1 MAEATA
7 TPVELTLKTGEVIK
21 AANYEEALKIAVGMA
36 ENTKDVYKDE
46 KAKREALEAQ
56 VASLSSQV
64 ASLNRPAPVANGQFD
79 KDRYYKL
86 LNEDPIQAQN
96 YVDGAR
102 FGIEA
107 SQVPTYF
114 QQMNQT
120 VSEVRQNMVAGQ
132 FLAQHAE
139 DFPAESAPLLTK
151 KTEEL
156 LSQGIPYTVDTV
168 NLAYSQLVA
177 SGQIKPNVPKPN
189 QQNEEANPSLVGG
202 GGDIQ
207 VTADDDAKMA
217 AMSMSELTAYMRSKG
232 VQGI

>member
-1 MAEATA
+1 MAEAVA

-36 ENTKDVYKDE
+36 ENTKDVYREE
-46 KAKREALEAQ
+46 KTKREALEAQ

-64 ASLNRPAPVANGQFD
+64 QSLNKPPIQDGKFD
-79 KDRYYKL
+79 RDRYYKL

-96 YVDGAR
+96 YLDGQR
-102 FGIEA
+102 FGIDP
-107 SQVPTYF
+107 SRVPTYF
-114 QQMNQT
+114 QEMNQT
-120 VSEVRQNMVAGQ
+120 ISEVRQNMVAGQ

-139 DFPAESAPLLTK
+139 DFPPDAAPLLTK

-156 LSQGIPYTVDTV
+156 LAQGIPYTVDTV

-177 SGQIKPNVPKPN
+177 SGQVKPNKPAERR
-189 QQNEEANPSLVGG
+189 EEEQPNPSLVGG
-202 GGDIQ
+202 GGDAMISP
-207 VTADDDAKMA
+207 DEDAKMA
-217 AMSMSELTAYMRSKG
+217 RMTMEELTAYMRSKG